1 MTDQLKGGSAQEE
14 RSEREAL
21 RLTFGRDAERYD
33 RMRPSYPARLFD
45 DLAELACIGPSCR
58 VLEIGVGTGQ
68 ATLALAERGCQVVGV
83 ELSPGLA
90 AVARRNLNA
99 FPNVRI
105 AAGAFED
112 WTLPNEPF
120 DTVLSATAFHWIDP
134 EVRVGKAADAL
145 RPGGALA
152 TIDTHHVAG
161 GSEEFFAEVQDCYER
176 WDPAT
181 EAGLRLPTVASI
193 PSNSEEIDQTGR
205 FEPAVV
211 RRHEREIGY
220 STTEYR
226 DLLLTYS
233 GHIVM
238 EPAARE
244 GLLSCIQRLMDSRY
258 GGRITKR
265 YLIELR
271 VTNKGR

>member
-90 AVARRNLNA
+90 AVARRNLDA

-112 WTLPNEPF
+112 LDAAER
-120 DTVLSATAFHWIDP
+120 AFRHCAFGHSVPLD
-134 EVRVGKAADAL
+134 
-145 RPGGALA
+145 RP
-152 TIDTHHVAG
+152 
-161 GSEEFFAEVQDCYER
+161 
-176 WDPAT
+176 
-181 EAGLRLPTVASI
+181 
-193 PSNSEEIDQTGR
+193 
-205 FEPAVV
+205 
-211 RRHEREIGY
+211 
-220 STTEYR
+220 
-226 DLLLTYS
+226 
-233 GHIVM
+233 
-238 EPAARE
+238 
-244 GLLSCIQRLMDSRY
+244 
-258 GGRITKR
+258 
-265 YLIELR
+265 
-271 VTNKGR
+271 